1 MKSTIVSA
9 FILAFL
15 SANLAGAAPQSG
27 GQPVQGSPQVQGG
40 LQPQG
45 GIQPQAGK
53 PVEPAVQAIGP
64 PQKIEQYQQLTKK
77 KMQHPGK
84 CKIKNLKGGPR
95 HSCVASD
102 LNQKTGQNQWDVE
115 CRTATG
121 CRYQGDDCYILISTE
136 TDKTKPSSGR
146 LEAEAMCQG
155 TGSQPGSPNP
165 YSSSSPPGSPIS
177 VGSGSPPGSP
187 NVAGGGSPGSPISVG
202 SGSPPGSP
210 ISVGGGT
217 LPGSPNVAGG
227 GSQPRSPNDSGGGSQ
242 QGNTRGQNA

>member
-1 MKSTIVSA
+1 MKSAIVSA

-40 LQPQG
+40 LQPQAGSQPQG
-45 GIQPQAGK
+45 GQQLQAGK
-53 PVEPAVQAIGP
+53 PVEPAVQAMGP
-64 PQKIEQYQQLTKK
+64 PQKIEQYQQVTKK

-165 YSSSSPPGSPIS
+165 YASSSSPGSPIS

-202 SGSPPGSP
+202 SGSQ
-210 ISVGGGT
+210 
-217 LPGSPNVAGG
+217 PGSPNG
-227 GSQPRSPNDSGGGSQ
+227 SGGGSQ

>member
-1 MKSTIVSA
+1 MKSAIVSA

-15 SANLAGAAPQSG
+15 SANLAVAAPQSG
-27 GQPVQGSPQVQGG
+27 GQSVQGSPQVQGG
-40 LQPQG
+40 LRPQAGSQPQG
-45 GIQPQAGK
+45 GQQPQAGK
-53 PVEPAVQAIGP
+53 PVEPAVQAMGP

-77 KMQHPGK
+77 KMQHP
-84 CKIKNLKGGPR
+84 
-95 HSCVASD
+95 
-102 LNQKTGQNQWDVE
+102 
-115 CRTATG
+115 G

-165 YSSSSPPGSPIS
+165 YASSSSPGSPIS

-202 SGSPPGSP
+202 SGSQ
-210 ISVGGGT
+210 
-217 LPGSPNVAGG
+217 PGSPNG
-227 GSQPRSPNDSGGGSQ
+227 SGGGSQ

>member
-1 MKSTIVSA
+1 MKSAIVSA

-15 SANLAGAAPQSG
+15 SANLAVAAPQSG
-27 GQPVQGSPQVQGG
+27 GQSVQGSPQVQGG
-40 LQPQG
+40 LRPQAGSQPQG
-45 GIQPQAGK
+45 GQQPQAGK
-53 PVEPAVQAIGP
+53 PVEPAVQAMGP

-165 YSSSSPPGSPIS
+165 YASSSSPGSPIS

-202 SGSPPGSP
+202 SGSQ
-210 ISVGGGT
+210 
-217 LPGSPNVAGG
+217 PGSPNG
-227 GSQPRSPNDSGGGSQ
+227 SGGGSQ